1 MTLIHLFFNE
11 CKLNLRFYAKCTI
24 TWKKLVQ
31 SYFWIIFGTSIL
43 NNLYNRMKYVFEQ
56 IICIT
61 AIENIYFP
69 IKINK
74 NMNFYFIW
82 EDLVHFSNVSLN

>member
-1 MTLIHLFFNE
+1 
-11 CKLNLRFYAKCTI
+11 
-24 TWKKLVQ
+24 
-31 SYFWIIFGTSIL
+31 
-43 NNLYNRMKYVFEQ
+43 MKYVFEQ

-82 EDLVHFSNVSLN
+82 EDLVHFSNVSLNWHQDQEDVCKIPKEIHVFLIC